1 MVKLKI
7 IFSVLLGSD
16 VFCWCDIE
24 WLLFFHL
31 CVLIHYCASVLLSP
45 YMAVSNA
52 VGDITDA

>member
-52 VGDITDA
+52 GDITDA